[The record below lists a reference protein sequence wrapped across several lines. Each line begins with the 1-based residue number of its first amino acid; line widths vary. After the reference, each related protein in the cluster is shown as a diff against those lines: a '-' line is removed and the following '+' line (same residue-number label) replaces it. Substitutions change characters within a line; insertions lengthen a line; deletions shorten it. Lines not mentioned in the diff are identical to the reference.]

1 LSLKTMQN
9 FHVKNVK
16 LCPVFQWLNDRAHRL
31 NRPGCSVDR
40 RPASGTCRRLP
51 VGAGGINFFI

>member
-1 LSLKTMQN
+1 MEN

-16 LCPVFQWLNDRAHRL
+16 LCPVFQWLNDRAHHL

-40 RPASGTCRRLP
+40 RPASGTCQRLP